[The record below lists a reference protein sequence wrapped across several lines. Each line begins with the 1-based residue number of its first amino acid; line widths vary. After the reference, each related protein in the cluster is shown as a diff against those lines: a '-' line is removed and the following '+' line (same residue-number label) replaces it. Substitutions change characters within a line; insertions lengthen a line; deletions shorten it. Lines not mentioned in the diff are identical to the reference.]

1 MITLCFILFG
11 SADFN
16 IQKLKLNFDN
26 KFKYLISYNER
37 DKSEYLKFI
46 ESDFIK
52 DNKNIHVYLGN
63 KVYWGHISIVDSMVT
78 VINKAKEI
86 FNTKY
91 AFIIDGKSVLIR
103 DYDYILNKLESDENI
118 NFFDWNQ
125 NWRTNYKIINKK
137 DKFHHYSNNMTNLFY
152 AFRDYDF
159 SNVSGIKRLKKIIKL
174 AKKNKKEYLKNL
186 WKEKKY
192 SEYFS
197 IKRKDLKTFSKIFS
211 IYFILLN
218 DNFWINEYH
227 GYDIKIFLGKESLNI
242 EKKEILDKCYISSG
256 FNISGNLNYLYDFVN
271 SSIFKKNYEKLKNIW
286 APEESI
292 FSVAYAEYN
301 KNSENE
307 KSYAAILRDFR
318 VFFKSKKNEDMEK
331 ILFNESD
338 PNDGYY
344 FFYRQIT
351 NEKELN
357 RVDNF
362 LNRNKKRLK

>member
-11 SADFN
+11 DANFN
-16 IQKLKLNFDN
+16 IQKLKLNFDQ

-37 DKSEYLKFI
+37 DEVEYLKFI

-52 DNKNIHVYLGN
+52 NNKNIHVYLGN
-63 KVYWGHISIVDSMVT
+63 KVYWGHISIVDSMVNI
-78 VINKAKEI
+78 INKAKEI
-86 FNTKY
+86 FDTKY

-103 DYDYILNKLESDENI
+103 SYDYILNKLESDENI

-125 NWRTNYKIINKK
+125 NWRTNYRIINKK
-137 DKFHHYSNNMTNLFY
+137 DKFHHHNKNMTNIFI
-152 AFRDYDF
+152 AFKDYNF
-159 SNVSGIKRLKKIIKL
+159 GNTSGIKRVKKMIKL
-174 AKKNKKEYLKNL
+174 AKRNKKEYLKNL

-197 IKRKDLKTFSKIFS
+197 IKRKDLKTFTKIFS

-227 GYDIKIFLGKESLNI
+227 GYDLKIFLGKEKLN
-242 EKKEILDKCYISSG
+242 EDKEILDKYYASFG
-256 FNISGNLNYLYDFVN
+256 FNLSGNLNYLFDFIN

-292 FSVAYAEYN
+292 FSVAYTEYN
-301 KNSENE
+301 KNWKNE

-318 VFFKSKKNEDMEK
+318 VYFKSKKNDDMEK
-331 ILFNESD
+331 ILFNKSD
-338 PNDGYY
+338 LNDGYY

-357 RVDNF
+357 RIENF
-362 LNRNKKRLK
+362 LNKNKQRLK